1 MNLYFILVECL
12 FEKKN
17 YMTKC
22 GLFRL
27 YLCKGVFGTIYSNI
41 LEKSQTTITR
51 IGKWWSKIYM
61 FQNTTNVKNMHLSLF
76 QSIRS
81 LG

>member
-1 MNLYFILVECL
+1 MSVRE
-12 FEKKN
+12 KN
-17 YMTKC
+17 YMLKC

-41 LEKSQTTITR
+41 FKKSQTTITD

-61 FQNTTNVKNMHLSLF
+61 FQSLF